1 MTNEA
6 LSERLEQSIED
17 SLTQLGRGSGITPD
31 ARQRM
36 AKMIAHPLVFIVED
50 EQDAEVSRLQK
61 ENERLRT
68 ALETLLDGAVFADG
82 AVMRCGIC
90 GQRDSDGHAEGLICH
105 EARSLLAELEHTDE

>member
-61 ENERLRT
+61 ENERLRQMV
-68 ALETLLDGAVFADG
+68 APIRSVVIYGRDAHDGALVGGVSMATW
-82 AVMRCGIC
+82 
-90 GQRDSDGHAEGLICH
+90 
-105 EARSLLAELEHTDE
+105 RSLLAELEHTDA